1 MRLPPH
7 TSMLRYAGLCR
18 SAGINRVNICYNLTT
33 SGLPSPGR
41 IHSAEFHGGRR
52 RSVEAD
58 LAEKLSDGGAD

>member
-18 SAGINRVNICYNLTT
+18 STGINQIDICYDSIT
-33 SGLPSPGR
+33 SGLPSPGW